1 MGSDRIHN
9 KKRIKQ
15 LFKMEMEKR
24 KTLKKENDLK
34 HKIYILHRQR
44 HNKRTMDRVQSGREW
59 TDGVGMR
66 VWNGGRW
73 KWGGDL
79 MPDAVD
85 QWEKEVVT
93 NHRIGA

>member
-1 MGSDRIHN
+1 
-9 KKRIKQ
+9 
-15 LFKMEMEKR
+15 
-24 KTLKKENDLK
+24 
-34 HKIYILHRQR
+34 
-44 HNKRTMDRVQSGREW
+44 MDRVQSGREW

-85 QWEKEVVT
+85 QWGKEVVT